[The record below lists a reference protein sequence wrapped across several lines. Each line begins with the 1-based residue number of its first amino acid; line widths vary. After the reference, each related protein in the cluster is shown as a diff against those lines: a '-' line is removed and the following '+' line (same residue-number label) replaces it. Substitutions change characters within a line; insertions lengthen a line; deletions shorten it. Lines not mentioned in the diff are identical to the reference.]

1 MAGVA
6 AIWALSNEWL
16 RRPEKGEP
24 EHLARCD
31 IVDTF
36 IGPLVRVDRNGRYP
50 AEWHDRVGR
59 DGYAEGHCYRPAAG
73 HAFVPTAR
81 GPSRSLYEL
90 RNCGLGS
97 PADGEDALWLWLPR
111 CSW

>member
-1 MAGVA
+1 MAAVA
-6 AIWALSNEWL
+6 AIWALRNEWL

-59 DGYAEGHCYRPAAG
+59 DWLRGRTLLPACGGSRLRSNGSRAEPVSVR
-73 HAFVPTAR
+73 V
-81 GPSRSLYEL
+81 EKL
-90 RNCGLGS
+90 RAWFTG
-97 PADGEDALWLWLPR
+97 
-111 CSW
+111 